1 MVVNRC
7 GKISEGG
14 CFYRTTVIVGGV
26 RSRNKESARIKPHQK
41 IMKIRSSCFYEP
53 EGHSE
58 NERKMAMQCLKIYIG
73 LWVRN
78 YIFFVMFCS
87 EIYCTNRDTK
97 ALKLFRKESHD
108 EIDP

>member
-1 MVVNRC
+1 VVVNRRVR
-7 GKISEGG
+7 ISEKG
-14 CFYRTTVIVGGV
+14 CFYCTTMIVGGV

-58 NERKMAMQCLKIYIG
+58 IERKMAMHCLKIYIG

-78 YIFFVMFCS
+78 YLFFVRLVNLTS
-87 EIYCTNRDTK
+87 V
-97 ALKLFRKESHD
+97 LKFTVQTETRK
-108 EIDP
+108 P